1 MKQNFQNQPQDTGP
15 GPYQVGPP
23 KCDPMQHGQTQ
34 PYPPIVPP
42 QGETKSK
49 TVPPSMKTKFRGDG
63 FCRGLYLLL
72 GMEGPWERHY
82 ASALIVSLTQVIF

>member
-1 MKQNFQNQPQDTGP
+1 MKQNFQNQPQ

-63 FCRGLYLLL
+63 FCRGFCAGLCCYCCLD
-72 GMEGPWERHY
+72 
-82 ASALIVSLTQVIF
+82 ICF